1 MEEKQTHR
9 YRGKRITPRK
19 EKRGFWSEYGYLL
32 TTVIVVVILFR
43 VILQLAWVPSG
54 SMETTIPTKSL
65 LVSWRLP
72 YLVSDPELERGDV
85 ITFWNEEMEKLLV
98 KRVVALPGEEISFDG
113 GFVYVDGQR
122 LNEPYLREQGIT
134 VSADR
139 KSFTVPEGC
148 VFMMGD
154 NRGGSD
160 DSRYWDE
167 PYVPLSQVR
176 AKVLAVISVHKENS
190 WRGIRMMGG

>member
-9 YRGKRITPRK
+9 YRGKRITPPK

-134 VSADR
+134 VSTDR